1 MSNPENLQR
10 QLQGLAMLLQLQRK
24 ARSCEDLSRLAF
36 LMVNETRS
44 LLPYRQAA
52 LWFKPAT
59 RLEAVSG
66 VAQLEA
72 NAPYL
77 LWLKSL
83 AQWQDTQTD
92 TANTCRRVTA
102 QDVPELIAND
112 WHQWCAGFGL
122 WLPMQELGGLWLFRE
137 MAWLDAELVMLTEL
151 ADAYVHAWQALQPS
165 VPWWQTLK
173 FGRKQRRW
181 LWLLLVL
188 VLPVRQSVLAPAEI
202 VAVDPILMRA
212 PIDGVVSEFFVE
224 ANQTVKQG
232 QLLLNLENTDI
243 ANRLDIASKA
253 LAVAEA
259 EYRSNAQQAVF
270 DNKSKADLSVLKSKI
285 EQHQAEVAYMNDQLE
300 RSQLKAPEPGV
311 VIFSD
316 VQDWLGKPV
325 SIGERIVQIANPQA
339 VELEMQLPVADLINI
354 SNDDDA
360 VMFLNSDPQ
369 HPLDAKVY
377 YASYQAQLTT
387 DNVLAYR
394 LKARL
399 QTSDTP
405 PRIGLKGTARIYGQR
420 VTLFY
425 YVFRRPLASMR
436 QWLGL

>member
-1 MSNPENLQR
+1 
-10 QLQGLAMLLQLQRK
+10 MLLQLQRK
-24 ARSCEDLSRLAF
+24 ARSCEDLTRLAF

-52 LWFKPAT
+52 LWFKPAA

-77 LWLKSL
+77 VWLKSL
-83 AQWQDTQTD
+83 AQWQDAQAEN
-92 TANTCRRVTA
+92 ANNCQRVTA

-122 WLPMQELGGLWLFRE
+122 WLPLQELGSGQTLGGLWLFRE

-151 ADAYVHAWQALQPS
+151 ADAYAHAWHALQPK
-165 VPWWQTLK
+165 PHWWQSLK
-173 FGRKQRRW
+173 LGRQHRRW
-181 LWLLLVL
+181 LWLLAVL
-188 VLPVRQSVLAPAEI
+188 LLPVRQSVLAPAEI
-202 VAVDPILMRA
+202 VAVNPILMRA

-224 ANQTVKQG
+224 ANQTVSQG
-232 QLLLNLENTDI
+232 QLLLSLENTDI
-243 ANRLDIASKA
+243 INRLDIATKA

-259 EYRSNAQQAVF
+259 DYRSNAQQAVF
-270 DNKSKADLSVLKSKI
+270 DNKNKADLNVLKSKI
-285 EQHQAEVAYMNDQLE
+285 EQHQAEVAYMNDQLA
-300 RSQLKAPEPGV
+300 RSQLKAPEAGV

-325 SIGERIVQIANPQA
+325 SLGERIVQIANPQA

-354 SNDDDA
+354 SNDDEV

-377 YASYQAQLTT
+377 YASYQAQLTA

-394 LKARL
+394 LKAHL
-399 QTSDTP
+399 QASDTP